1 MRATLSATRV
11 VIGAHPELRDIRRTS
26 SRHPHLQRCN
36 GRRAAH
42 REGDDVRLTII
53 GSSGSFPGPDSPA
66 SSYLVEADGFRLLLD
81 LGYGSLG
88 ALQRH
93 IVIYFID
100 AVFISNPYD

>member
-26 SRHPHLQRCN
+26 SRHPHPQGCN

-81 LGYGSLG
+81 RSEEHTSE
-88 ALQRH
+88 LQSRFD
-93 IVIYFID
+93 IVCRLLLEK
-100 AVFISNPYD
+100 